1 MNNRRNRRARRAGF
15 TLMEVLLVLAILVIL
30 GSMVGFFIAGM
41 QKSAYEDLA
50 RSQIGMFE
58 GQLDA
63 FRLHVGSY
71 PTTNQGLQALRTP
84 PADLRN
90 LNKRIPGKPDVMVEG
105 IILVQDDVGALEIEG
120 KPLVMVMVDPRP
132 VTAKAAVPQI
142 IAAADSGNPP
152 FIQMRNPGCRLDA

>member
-1 MNNRRNRRARRAGF
+1 MSTQRRRRARRGGF

-41 QKSAYEDLA
+41 QKTAYEDLA

-84 PADLRN
+84 PADLKN
-90 LNKRIPGKPDVMVEG
+90 PNKWRGPYAQKEIPPD
-105 IILVQDDVGALEIEG
+105 
-120 KPLVMVMVDPRP
+120 PW
-132 VTAKAAVPQI
+132 
-142 IAAADSGNPP
+142 GNPYQYELVGP
-152 FIQMRNPGCRLDA
+152 EQVRIWSWGADNADGTEDDIANTQ

>member
-1 MNNRRNRRARRAGF
+1 MLNQRKRRSRRGGF

-41 QKSAYEDLA
+41 QKGAYEDLA

-58 GQLDA
+58 SQLDA

-71 PTTNQGLQALRTP
+71 PTTNQGLEALRTA

-90 LNKRIPGKPDVMVEG
+90 PAKWRGPYATKEIPMDPWGNPYQYELVGPEQVRIWSWGADNADGTE
-105 IILVQDDVGALEIEG
+105 DDVAN
-120 KPLVMVMVDPRP
+120 
-132 VTAKAAVPQI
+132 TQ
-142 IAAADSGNPP
+142 
-152 FIQMRNPGCRLDA
+152 